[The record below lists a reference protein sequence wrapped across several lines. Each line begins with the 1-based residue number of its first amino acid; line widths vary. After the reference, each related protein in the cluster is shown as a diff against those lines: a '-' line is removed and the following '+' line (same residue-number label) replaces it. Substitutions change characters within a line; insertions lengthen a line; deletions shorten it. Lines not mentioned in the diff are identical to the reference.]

1 MKVALVSEGTYPFA
15 VGGVSIWCDQL
26 IRGLPEHEWEM
37 VALTVDGTERPRW
50 APPGNL
56 VRLRSIPLWGPRPER
71 RGWGR
76 RPGRQFR
83 DAFSALLGAI
93 LGPADAESERAEVNQ
108 TPFLTALRLLH
119 EYAAEGGDLTDALT
133 SNTALSMTVGAWR
146 GRRPEDPEIT
156 LGESVTALSL
166 IEHMLRPL
174 SAEPVRAD
182 LVHSSMN
189 GLSMLVGM
197 AAKWRYGTPVVMSE
211 HGMYLRERYLDLLGS
226 DEPHPVKVL
235 VLGFHRQLARTAYL
249 TVDALAPHGGYN
261 RRWQLRNG
269 ADPERTWT
277 VYNGVDPDEFPAPK
291 AEPAESAI
299 VYLGRIDPIKDLHT
313 LIRAFALVRAE
324 VPGARLRIFGDAPA
338 GQEDYRD
345 SCQKLIADLGLTG
358 DAVLEGRV
366 GQSVDAYHR
375 GQVVALT
382 SISEGFPYAVVEAMA
397 CGRPV
402 VCTNVGG
409 VAEAVGEAGFVV
421 PPRDHAAVARACVQ
435 LLQDAPMRA
444 RLGAAARDRVLA
456 HFTLD
461 QSIDAYRRIYRDLM
475 GDDPPSPALARA
487 DQPAPARKRL
497 MLRPAVPAVAR

>member
-1 MKVALVSEGTYPFA
+1 MRVALVSEGTYPFA
-15 VGGVSIWCDQL
+15 VGGVSMWCDQL

-37 VALTVDGTERPRW
+37 VALTVDGSERPRW
-50 APPGNL
+50 DAPDNL
-56 VRLRSIPLWGPRPER
+56 ARLSTIPLWGERPDR
-71 RGWGR
+71 RGAR
-76 RPGRQFR
+76 RPGRRFR
-83 DAFSALLGAI
+83 EGFVALLGAI
-93 LGPADAESERAEVNQ
+93 LRPDDPEPGRKEFSR
-108 TPFLTALRLLH
+108 TRFLHALRLLH
-119 EYAAEGGDLTDALT
+119 EYAADGGDLTDALN
-133 SNTALSMTVGAWR
+133 SNTAFSMTLDAW
-146 GRRPEDPEIT
+146 GGLRPDEPEIT
-156 LGESVTALSL
+156 LADCVTALAL

-174 SAEPVRAD
+174 SVEPVRAD

-189 GLSMLVGM
+189 GLCMLVGM
-197 AAKWRYGTPVVMSE
+197 TAKWRYDTPVVMSE

-226 DEPHPVKVL
+226 DDSYPVKVL
-235 VLGFHRQLARTAYL
+235 VLGFHRQLARAAYL
-249 TVDALAPHGGYN
+249 VVDALAPHGGYN

-291 AEPAESAI
+291 AEPTEPAL

-313 LIRAFALVRAE
+313 LIRAFAVVRAE

-338 GQEDYRD
+338 GNADYRD

-366 GQSVDAYHR
+366 HSSVDAYHQ

-409 VAEAVGEAGFVV
+409 VAEAVGDAGYVV
-421 PPRDHAAVARACVQ
+421 PPRDSAAVAAACVR
-435 LLQDAPMRA
+435 LLRDASLRA

-461 QSIDAYRRIYRDLM
+461 QSIDAYRRIYRNLVDESAAAFR
-475 GDDPPSPALARA
+475 PSGPVA
-487 DQPAPARKRL
+487 
-497 MLRPAVPAVAR
+497 AV

>member
-1 MKVALVSEGTYPFA
+1 MALVSEGTYPFA
-15 VGGVSIWCDQL
+15 MGGVSIWCDQL
-26 IRGLPEHEWEM
+26 IRGLPEHDWEM
-37 VALTVDGTERPRW
+37 VALTVDGTERQRW

-56 VRLRSIPLWGPRPER
+56 TRLRTIPLWGPRPER
-71 RGWGR
+71 RGAGR
-76 RPGRQFR
+76 PPGRDFR
-83 DAFSALLGAI
+83 EALAALLGAI
-93 LGPADAESERAEVNQ
+93 LRDDPHPGRERMSR
-108 TPFLTALRLLH
+108 TRFLHALRLLH
-119 EYAAEGGDLTDALT
+119 EYAAGGGDLTDALT
-133 SNTALSMTVGAWR
+133 SNTAVAMTVDAWR
-146 GRRPEDPEIT
+146 GLRPHEP
-156 LGESVTALSL
+156 ALDLADAVGALAL

-189 GLSMLVGM
+189 GLCMLVGM
-197 AAKWRYGTPVVMSE
+197 TASWRYGTPVVMSE

-226 DEPHPVKVL
+226 DEPYPVQVL
-235 VLGFHRQLARTAYL
+235 VLGFHRQLARAAYL
-249 TVDALAPHGGYN
+249 LVDALAPHGGYN
-261 RRWQLRNG
+261 RRWQLHNG

-277 VYNGVDPDEFPAPK
+277 VYNGVDPDEFPA
-291 AEPAESAI
+291 ARGEPVEPVI

-338 GQEDYRD
+338 GGAEYRD
-345 SCQKLIADLGLTG
+345 SCRKLIADLGLTG

-366 GQSVDAYHR
+366 DQSVEAYHQ

-382 SISEGFPYAVVEAMA
+382 SISEGFPYSVVEAMA

-409 VAEAVGEAGFVV
+409 VAEAVGDAGYVV
-421 PPRDHAAVARACVQ
+421 PPRDHTAVAGACVR
-435 LLQDAPMRA
+435 LLRDASLRA

-461 QSIDAYRRIYRDLM
+461 QSIEAYRRIYRDLT
-475 GDDPPSPALARA
+475 G
-487 DQPAPARKRL
+487 QP
-497 MLRPAVPAVAR
+497 VAAG